1 MAEYDKATE
10 TRWIQNYCE
19 HAERAPGHRRI
30 AQPALLSHR
39 LNFWHAVALFSQRL
53 PECKNPS
60 WRARS
65 QQLITGPTAI
75 STSVDTRVRCRHADD
90 GRRPRPRV
98 IFAKAHRPHQ
108 LTTIRWAL
116 ALNRN
121 EKATRGGRAPLPP
134 PRVIPTLRAC
144 LTGQMYTASF
154 YPFKSKSFAQTGEK
168 QQVIRLVQYF
178 GLAKQSQYGVDG
190 KDTRPCCRSCG
201 RKSECFRGNIWN
213 PLFPLAPN
221 VLDWRGT
228 HEKMFFF
235 FWGRS

>member
-1 MAEYDKATE
+1 MALCPPVFFWGGGAAKMAEYDKATE

-39 LNFWHAVALFSQRL
+39 LNFWHGVALFSQRL

-121 EKATRGGRAPLPP
+121 EKATRGGRAP
-134 PRVIPTLRAC
+134 PRDSNTARVPHRSNVYSKLLSIQEQIICTNWRETTSHPAC
-144 LTGQMYTASF
+144 PVFRTRKTVSIRSRWEGHAAMLYVCYIITSGPFQSF
-154 YPFKSKSFAQTGEK
+154 P
-168 QQVIRLVQYF
+168 
-178 GLAKQSQYGVDG
+178 
-190 KDTRPCCRSCG
+190 
-201 RKSECFRGNIWN
+201 
-213 PLFPLAPN
+213 
-221 VLDWRGT
+221 
-228 HEKMFFF
+228 
-235 FWGRS
+235 